1 MSSLIIY
8 EQRAL
13 YQTCHIIM
21 APSQSKFR
29 LLWLIILLAN
39 HNLFGFSVFTWPKFF
54 EMSLMVTLITL
65 QKYKSLEFSRRLY
78 IGTELLL
85 RNT

>member
-1 MSSLIIY
+1 MSFLIIY
-8 EQRAL
+8 EQRVL
-13 YQTCHIIM
+13 SQTCHIIM

-29 LLWLIILLAN
+29 LLLIILLAN
-39 HNLFGFSVFTWPKFF
+39 HNLFGFSVFTLPKFF
-54 EMSLMVTLITL
+54 EMSLMITLITL
-65 QKYKSLEFSRRLY
+65 QKYKSLEFGRRLY

>member
-1 MSSLIIY
+1 MSFLIIY

-13 YQTCHIIM
+13 CQKCHIIM

-29 LLWLIILLAN
+29 LLWLIILLTN

-65 QKYKSLEFSRRLY
+65 KNLK
-78 IGTELLL
+78 IGIQ
-85 RNT
+85 

>member
-1 MSSLIIY
+1 MSFLIIY

-13 YQTCHIIM
+13 CQKCHIIM

-65 QKYKSLEFSRRLY
+65 QKYKNWNSVGGFILGQNYF
-78 IGTELLL
+78 
-85 RNT
+85 

>member
-13 YQTCHIIM
+13 CQTCHIIM
-21 APSQSKFR
+21 APSQSTFR

-39 HNLFGFSVFTWPKFF
+39 HNLFVFSVFTWLKFF
-54 EMSLMVTLITL
+54 KMSLMVTLITL
-65 QKYKSLEFSRRLY
+65 QNIKVWNSV
-78 IGTELLL
+78 
-85 RNT
+85 